1 MSDMPPQPILTLDQ
15 LVKVVNTLKSQGKT
29 IVTTNGC
36 FDLMHVG
43 HLRYLRASKAQG
55 DVLIV
60 ALNSD
65 ASVKLFKDDERPIIP
80 QDERA
85 ELLAALT
92 CVDYVTIF
100 DALTPMDVLKAVVP
114 DIHTK
119 GGQYTLETLPEAP
132 ELQAMGTRI
141 EFIEMVD
148 GKSTSQI
155 IEKVLRAYGP
165 S

>member
-1 MSDMPPQPILTLDQ
+1 MPPSPTLPLDQ
-15 LVKVVNTLKSQGKT
+15 LIVVVDDLKAQGKT

-43 HLRYLRASKAQG
+43 HLRYLQASKAQG

-65 ASVKLFKDDERPIIP
+65 ASVKLFKDDERPIIQ

-85 ELLAALT
+85 ELLAALE

-100 DALTPMDVLKAVVP
+100 DALTPIDVLKAIQP
-114 DIHTK
+114 DVHTK
-119 GGQYTLETLPEAP
+119 GGQYTLDTLPEAP
-132 ELQAMGTRI
+132 DLQAMGTRI

-148 GKSTSQI
+148 GKSTSQV

-165 S
+165 SKA